1 MTSLNRNTSV
11 LIATFSVWKKEKR
24 TSLNGN
30 VEPLLDFFVPKV
42 KKTVL
47 IDQPYPGS
55 DMLMPRIEV
64 YEKGKKSAIFRSS
77 ALLYLLY
84 PFLKIVNYHD
94 THPSFKIRDFFSV
107 IDWCLRDSTVFDYFI
122 GLEAVNAM
130 AGIFLR
136 KFGKIKKVIYY
147 VSDYSP
153 QRFRIGIINTL
164 YLWLDRFC
172 ASHADFIWDVSKAM
186 QPARIKAGLEEKK
199 SARALHVPNA
209 LYPVQIKTES
219 MSKIV
224 PFSLVFMGTL
234 GVENGP
240 DIAVEALPIVLRK
253 FPKTILH
260 IIGGGKEDVDRLQK
274 LAEKL
279 KLKEKVVLHGFIA
292 NREKVSEAIRIFY
305 VALAPY
311 PFIEGSPR
319 LYGDAT
325 KIRAYLA
332 AGLPV
337 ITTHI
342 PPLGKEAAEKGA
354 AILVGDNSEAFAKAI
369 IQVFST
375 RNLYLR
381 LRKNAI
387 RFAKNNTWE
396 NEFAK
401 AFEDMERIAQNL

>member
-1 MTSLNRNTSV
+1 MLSSKSSKV
-11 LIATFSVWKKEKR
+11 LIATFSPWKNNIR
-24 TSLNGN
+24 LTINGN
-30 VEPLLDFFVPKV
+30 LEPMRDFFVPKT
-42 KKTVL
+42 KKTVI

-55 DMLMPRIEV
+55 EFVMPRLEV
-64 YEKGKKSAIFRSS
+64 YEAGNLKKIRRSVVFT
-77 ALLYLLY
+77 YILY
-84 PFLKIVNYHD
+84 PFLLLFNKSGTNIF
-94 THPSFKIRDFFSV
+94 FKIRDFGSV
-107 IDWCLRDSTVFDYFI
+107 IDWSILNPEKYDFFI
-122 GLEAVNAM
+122 GFEAINAI
-130 AGIFLR
+130 AGVLLR
-136 KFGKIKKVIYY
+136 SFGRVGKVVYY

-153 QRFRIGIINTL
+153 NRYKQKWFNSL
-164 YLWLDRFC
+164 YLWLDRFAAIHSDC
-172 ASHADFIWDVSKAM
+172 IWDVSKAM
-186 QPARIKAGLEEKK
+186 QPARIKAGLDPRK
-199 SARALHVPNA
+199 SATVIHVPNA
-209 LYPVQIKTES
+209 LYPSQIKFAS
-219 MSKIV
+219 LNKIKRY
-224 PFSLVFMGTL
+224 SLVFMGTL

-274 LAEKL
+274 LTEKL
-279 KLKEKVVLHGFIA
+279 KLKERVVFHGFIA

-369 IQVFST
+369 IQVFSS